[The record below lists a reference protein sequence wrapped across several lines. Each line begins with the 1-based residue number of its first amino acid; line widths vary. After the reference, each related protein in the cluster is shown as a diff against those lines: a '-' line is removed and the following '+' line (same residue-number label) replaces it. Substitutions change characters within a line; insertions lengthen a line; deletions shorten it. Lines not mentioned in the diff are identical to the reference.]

1 MEGKAGDAIDVYNRQ
16 ERRCSNQHMK
26 ESLKTKTIHGMFWSF
41 SDTVMTQSLSFLIQ
55 IILARI
61 LLPEDF
67 GLIGVIA
74 IFLAIANSIIDSGF
88 SNALIR
94 KKEVSQKEYS
104 TTFIFNLAIAA
115 LLYILLF
122 LSAPAIAGFFQAD
135 QLIPILRVIS
145 VILIIDSFG
154 MTQRIMMIRRI
165 DFKAQA
171 KMSCIASSLS
181 GVSAIILAY
190 WGYGVWALVFRIIVM
205 QSMQTV
211 LLCYYNRWKPAF
223 LFHTGSF
230 RELFQ
235 FGWKLL
241 LSRMLDA
248 FYQNLY
254 YMIIGKY
261 FSVTAL
267 GYYTNAKKLN
277 DVASQALSAA
287 VQKVS
292 YPVLSAMQDD
302 RQKLRSGYRRIIR
315 STMFIAFPLMIGLS
329 AVSEPFIL
337 FMFGEKWAASV
348 PYVQLMCVEGMLYP
362 LHSINL
368 NILQVKGR
376 SDLFLRLELIKKMI
390 FTLIVAAVMY
400 VQGGIVGLI
409 LGGAASSVISYFI
422 NAYYSAALISY
433 SIKEQLKDISPSFFI
448 SCMMGGIAWGA
459 GIVVDSLPLKLLL
472 QSFLCIGS
480 YIFFSWLFRMEEI
493 ACIRGM
499 VWALRK

>member
-1 MEGKAGDAIDVYNRQ
+1 MR
-16 ERRCSNQHMK
+16 
-26 ESLKTKTIHGMFWSF
+26 KTIQSRAASGMFWTVFDTGINQGISF
-41 SDTVMTQSLSFLIQ
+41 IVQ

-61 LLPEDF
+61 LLPDDF
-67 GLIGVIA
+67 GLIGIITVFIA
-74 IFLAIANSIIDSGF
+74 LSASMIDCGF
-88 SNALIR
+88 ASALIR
-94 KKEVSQKEYS
+94 EKETTQEDCS
-104 TTFIFNLAIAA
+104 TMFYFNLFSSVVLYVVIFFFAPLIAQYFEEPRIVWLLRILSFTLIINSFGIIQRALLTKNINFKLQTKINAIAA
-115 LLYILLF
+115 LF
-122 LSAPAIAGFFQAD
+122 
-135 QLIPILRVIS
+135 
-145 VILIIDSFG
+145 
-154 MTQRIMMIRRI
+154 
-165 DFKAQA
+165 
-171 KMSCIASSLS
+171 S
-181 GVSAIILAY
+181 GVAALLIAY
-190 WGYGVWALVFRIIVM
+190 NGFGVWALVFRLMIM
-205 QSMQTV
+205 QSLQSA
-211 LLCYYNRWKPAF
+211 LLWRYNRWFPSMTFSKRSF
-223 LFHTGSF
+223 HKLFG
-230 RELFQ
+230 

-241 LSRMLDA
+241 LSSLIET

-493 ACIRGM
+493 ACIRDM
-499 VWALRK
+499 VRALRK

>member
-1 MEGKAGDAIDVYNRQ
+1 MRQ
-16 ERRCSNQHMK
+16 
-26 ESLKTKTIHGMFWSF
+26 SLKRRTVSGMLWTVFDTGVNQGISF
-41 SDTVMTQSLSFLIQ
+41 AVQ

-67 GLIGVIA
+67 GLIGLITVFIA
-74 IFLAIANSIIDSGF
+74 LSASMIDCGF
-88 SNALIR
+88 ASALIR
-94 KKEVSQKEYS
+94 EKETTQEDCS
-104 TTFIFNLAIAA
+104 TMFYFNLFCSVILYFVIFSFAPMIARYFEEPRIVLLLRILSLTLVINSFGIIQRTLLTKKIEFKTQTKINAIAA
-115 LLYILLF
+115 
-122 LSAPAIAGFFQAD
+122 FF
-135 QLIPILRVIS
+135 
-145 VILIIDSFG
+145 
-154 MTQRIMMIRRI
+154 
-165 DFKAQA
+165 
-171 KMSCIASSLS
+171 S
-181 GVSAIILAY
+181 GVAAVLIAY
-190 WGYGVWALVFRIIVM
+190 SGLGVWALVFRLMIM
-205 QSMQTV
+205 QSLQSA
-211 LLCYYNRWKPAF
+211 LLWRYNRWFPSMIFSKRSF
-223 LFHTGSF
+223 QKLFG
-230 RELFQ
+230 

-241 LSRMLDA
+241 LSSLIET

-277 DVASQALSAA
+277 DVVSQALSAA

-292 YPVLSAMQDD
+292 YPVLSVMQDD
-302 RQKLRSGYRRIIR
+302 RQKLRNGYRKIIR
-315 STMFIAFPLMIGLS
+315 GTMFIAFPLMIGLL

-376 SDLFLRLELIKKMI
+376 SDLFLRLELMKKMI

-409 LGGAASSVISYFI
+409 LGGAVSSVISYFI
-422 NAYYSAALISY
+422 NAYYSAVLISY

-459 GIVVDSLPLKLLL
+459 GIFVDSLPLKLLL
-472 QSFLCIGS
+472 QSFLCVGS

-493 ACIRGM
+493 AYIRGM
-499 VWALRK
+499 VWALKK

>member
-1 MEGKAGDAIDVYNRQ
+1 MRQ
-16 ERRCSNQHMK
+16 
-26 ESLKTKTIHGMFWSF
+26 SLKRRTVSGMLWTVFDTGVNQGISF
-41 SDTVMTQSLSFLIQ
+41 AVQ

-67 GLIGVIA
+67 GLIGLITVFIA
-74 IFLAIANSIIDSGF
+74 LSASMIDCGF
-88 SNALIR
+88 ASALIR
-94 KKEVSQKEYS
+94 EKETTQEDCS
-104 TTFIFNLAIAA
+104 TMFYFNLFCSVILYFVIFSFAPMIARYFEEPRIVLLLRILSLTLVINSFGIIQRTLLTKKIEFKTQTKINAIAA
-115 LLYILLF
+115 
-122 LSAPAIAGFFQAD
+122 FF
-135 QLIPILRVIS
+135 
-145 VILIIDSFG
+145 
-154 MTQRIMMIRRI
+154 
-165 DFKAQA
+165 
-171 KMSCIASSLS
+171 S
-181 GVSAIILAY
+181 GVAAVLIAY
-190 WGYGVWALVFRIIVM
+190 SGLGVWALVFRLMIM
-205 QSMQTV
+205 QSLQSA
-211 LLCYYNRWKPAF
+211 LLWRYNRWFPSMIFSKRSF
-223 LFHTGSF
+223 QKLFG
-230 RELFQ
+230 

-241 LSRMLDA
+241 LSSLIET

-277 DVASQALSAA
+277 DVVSQALSAA

-292 YPVLSAMQDD
+292 YPVLSVMQDD
-302 RQKLRSGYRRIIR
+302 RQKLRNGYRKIIR
-315 STMFIAFPLMIGLS
+315 GTMFIAFPLMIGLL

-348 PYVQLMCVEGMLYP
+348 PYVQLMSVEGMLYP

-376 SDLFLRLELIKKMI
+376 SDLFLRLELMKKMI

-409 LGGAASSVISYFI
+409 LGGAVSSVISYFI
-422 NAYYSAALISY
+422 NAYYSAVLISY

-459 GIVVDSLPLKLLL
+459 GIFVDSLPLKLLL
-472 QSFLCIGS
+472 QSFLCVGS

-493 ACIRGM
+493 AYIRGM
-499 VWALRK
+499 VWALKK